1 MCLLS
6 ASAGFLRHNYDESSQ
21 METVMEHDSQKPNL
35 ANSSDLMSNPDST
48 SHLDLANNPDLESQ
62 SFNSGQQAHNL
73 DNSWHSIPTK
83 RSFIVLLVVFS
94 IIMLSAFGAKNLYF
108 RGDYNI
114 FFEGTNKQL
123 MAFDEIQTTFAK
135 TDNLAIVVA
144 PEDGNVFTP
153 ETLTLMQNLTV
164 DAWQIPYS
172 SRVDSLANYQHTE
185 AVEDDLLVE
194 DLLYE
199 EYEHTPERI
208 AKVKQIALNEPLLKN
223 ALVSASGDV
232 TIVNV
237 TVQLPEVDK
246 TAEVQEVIAAIN
258 TMIAKYQADYPSV
271 EFHKAG
277 IIAMNNAF
285 MMSAQE
291 DSSTLVPLMLLVVLV
306 FLTFMLRSFFSVV
319 ATLVVIISSIVATMG
334 LSGWAGMFLSTA
346 TVNVP
351 TLVLTLAVADCVHVI
366 VTMRQAMQRGME
378 KAQAIQY
385 SIKLNA
391 MPILITS
398 VTTAIGFLMMNMSD
412 SPVLRD
418 FGNLSALGVI
428 IACFLSVTMLPAL
441 LKLLPVK
448 TLPANEAAESKVTFM
463 DKLGDFVVANRKALL
478 PISTLVIVSAAA
490 LIPLNKVN
498 DESVKYF
505 DTSSEFR
512 QAADFME
519 QTVSGMT
526 TISIA
531 VKTNESQAI
540 ADPVFLQAIGDFT
553 DWLRVQPETDHVAT
567 LSDVY
572 MRLNKN
578 MHGDDDS
585 YYQLP
590 LNRELAAQYLLLYEM
605 SLPYGLDLNNQIN
618 VDKSSIKM
626 VLTVDNLGSVELV
639 ELEERIYS
647 WFAANAPQYEVVAS
661 SPSLMFAH
669 IGETNMAS
677 MLSTLPITLVL
688 ISGLMIF
695 ALRSVRL
702 GVISLVPNIAPAIIG
717 FGLWALI
724 SGEINL
730 GLSVVVTLTLGIV
743 VDDAVHFLSKYQRAR
758 LEGKS
763 AEEAVRCAFHTVGR
777 ALWITT
783 VVLVA
788 GFSVLAMSSFRL
800 NSDMGLLSAIVIFI
814 ALVVDFILLPS
825 LLMIFDKQTHYAV
838 KTQHGSKPSTKSQPS
853 STGELSTSTK

>member
-1 MCLLS
+1 MEPQNQPSETKS
-6 ASAGFLRHNYDESSQ
+6 AWYTL
-21 METVMEHDSQKPNL
+21 
-35 ANSSDLMSNPDST
+35 
-48 SHLDLANNPDLESQ
+48 
-62 SFNSGQQAHNL
+62 
-73 DNSWHSIPTK
+73 PTQ
-83 RSFIVLLVVFS
+83 RSFITLFVVLAMIAV
-94 IIMLSAFGAKNLYF
+94 ATFGAKNLYF

-135 TDNLAIVVA
+135 TDNLSIVIA
-144 PEDGNVFTP
+144 PDDGNVFTP
-153 ETLTLMQNLTV
+153 EILTLIQNLTV
-164 DAWQIPYS
+164 DSWQIPYS
-172 SRVDSLANYQHTE
+172 SRVDSIANYQHTE
-185 AVEDDLLVE
+185 AFEDDLLVE

-246 TAEVQEVIAAIN
+246 TAEVQEVIVAIN
-258 TMIAKYQADYPSV
+258 AMIDKYQAQYPNV

-285 MMSAQE
+285 MTSAQE

-319 ATLVVIISSIVATMG
+319 ATLVVIISSILATMG

-366 VTMRQAMQRGME
+366 VTMRQAMQRGMT
-378 KAQAIQY
+378 KAEAIQY
-385 SIKLNA
+385 SIKLNFI
-391 MPILITS
+391 PILITS

-418 FGNLSALGVI
+418 FGNLSALGVM
-428 IACFLSVTMLPAL
+428 IACLLSVSLLPAL
-441 LKLLPVK
+441 LNLLPVK
-448 TLPANEAAESKVTFM
+448 RLAPTTTESEKVTFM
-463 DKLGDFVVANRKALL
+463 DKLGDFVVNNRKALL
-478 PISTLVIVSAAA
+478 PVSTLVIVVAAA

-505 DTSSEFR
+505 DTSNEFR

-519 QTVSGMT
+519 QTISGMT
-526 TISIA
+526 NLSIA
-531 VKTNESQAI
+531 IKTNESQGI

-553 DWLRVQPETDHVAT
+553 EWLRVQPETDHVAT

-572 MRLNKN
+572 KRLNKN
-578 MHGDDDS
+578 MHGDDPS

-590 LNRELAAQYLLLYEM
+590 LDRELAAQYLLLYEM

-639 ELEERIYS
+639 ELEERIYA

-688 ISGLMIF
+688 ISALMIF

-758 LEGKS
+758 KEGQS
-763 AEEAVRCAFHTVGR
+763 AEQAVRYAFHTVGR

-788 GFSVLAMSSFRL
+788 GFSVLALSGFRL
-800 NSDMGLLSAIVIFI
+800 NADMGLLSAIVIFI
-814 ALVVDFILLPS
+814 ALVVDFILLPI
-825 LLMIFDKQTHYAV
+825 LLMIFDKENHYVSDAKKQTAN
-838 KTQHGSKPSTKSQPS
+838 TQANRTA
-853 STGELSTSTK
+853 ELSTSTK